1 MDKYDINHQLV
12 RRRPFMTLNISVV
25 GKFHE
30 NIEELYDKNTAIAYQ
45 VEEDDPNILS
55 MNSPFVV
62 S

>member
-1 MDKYDINHQLV
+1 MDKYDLNHPAIK
-12 RRRPFMTLNISVV
+12 RRPFMTLNISVV

-30 NIEELYDKNTAIAYQ
+30 TLEDLYDKNNLFAYQ

-55 MNSPFVV
+55 MNSPFIV

>member
-1 MDKYDINHQLV
+1 MDKYDINHPLV
-12 RRRPFMTLNISVV
+12 QRRPFMTLNISVV

-30 NIEELYDKNTAIAYQ
+30 NIEELYDKNTTITYQ

>member
-1 MDKYDINHQLV
+1 MDKYDINHPLV
-12 RRRPFMTLNISVV
+12 QRCPFMTLNISVV

-30 NIEELYDKNTAIAYQ
+30 NIEELYDKNTTITYQ